1 MLWIS
6 CMSLARSMNVYLCPP
21 GDTDGDPVS
30 VLDQLVVPDGF
41 GERPPDGFAEF
52 FDKGPF
58 NFFCTLSHR
67 SF

>member
-1 MLWIS
+1 MLLDLLHELGEKHGIF
-6 CMSLARSMNVYLCPP
+6 AA